1 MLNLRNLKHLFI
13 CNFLLL
19 KKLVGMN
26 NDLGNYRKSYDKGSL
41 LESGISDNPLELF
54 QKWFSEVDQHFPQDE
69 TNAMTLSTLGLDGFP
84 KGRVVL
90 LKKYTQQGFIFYTN
104 YESEKGK
111 SIIAHPKV
119 SLSFHWAGAERQ
131 VIIKGKA
138 EKIAVD
144 VSDGYFESRPRGSQL
159 GAHASQQS
167 TVVPNRQ
174 TLENQLKTLEEKFKN
189 KSIPRPEFWGG
200 FIVKPIEI
208 EFWQGRANRL
218 HDRIR
223 YQLQSDLNW
232 KIERLSP

>member
-54 QKWFSEVDQHFPQDE
+54 QKWFFEVDQHFPQDE

-138 EKIAVD
+138 EKIEAD

>member
-41 LESGISDNPLELF
+41 LERGISDNPLELF

-90 LKKYTQQGFIFYTN
+90 LKKYMQQGFIFYTN

-167 TVVPNRQ
+167 TVVPSRQ

-223 YQLQSDLNW
+223 YQLQSDFNW